1 VERRVF
7 TNRKR
12 SVVLFAF
19 AAAVLATAACSAD
32 VTAPPVKPLA
42 LKQRLNL
49 DTAAMCPY
57 GWIVM
62 GGVVVCEDPDR

>member
-1 VERRVF
+1 VF

-12 SVVLFAF
+12 SVVLLAF
-19 AAAVLATAACSAD
+19 AAAVVVTAACSAD
-32 VTAPPVKPLA
+32 VTAPPPVKPLA

-49 DTAAMCPY
+49 DTAEMCPY

-62 GGVVVCEDPDR
+62 GGRVVCDDPGT